1 MKKILFIC
9 LAALMVLAVSCR
21 KNTDGGSKTG
31 SSSEETS
38 ETMKTTS
45 ATTLSATD
53 VSIYSACIHA
63 KVYIA
68 DNDWTSFDYGFYM
81 GTSEEALDT
90 YILADELFD
99 AEDAYLA
106 ELTGLEADTQYWYK
120 AYIEIDGTPYSG
132 ETMSFKTGSNTIVV
146 DGVSKSIVKAS
157 INKNNLTSNHYNI
170 LLFLDEAP
178 SEWVQLQFDGDVHLG
193 KTIDLTKESD
203 PQDEGWYWYLAF
215 HNTESIVF
223 SANQAFFRCE
233 SGTLY
238 TNRLED
244 ENGSPVLEIA
254 VKDCKIGD
262 HTLALYFKGSL
273 VDS

>member
-1 MKKILFIC
+1 M
-9 LAALMVLAVSCR
+9 AALMVLAVSCR
-21 KNTDGGSKTG
+21 KNTDEGSKKE
-31 SSSEETS
+31 SSSEETM

-45 ATTLSATD
+45 ATTLAATD

-68 DNDWTSFDYGFYM
+68 EDDWTSFDYGFYL

-90 YILADELFD
+90 YIMADELFD

-106 ELTGLEADTQYWYK
+106 VLTGLEADTQYWYK

-157 INKNNLTSNHYNI
+157 IDKDDLIKDHYDI

-193 KTIDLTKESD
+193 KTIDLTKGRN

-215 HNTESIVF
+215 HNAESIVF
-223 SANQAFFRCE
+223 SANQEFSRCE

-262 HTLALYFKGSL
+262 HTLSVYFKGIL